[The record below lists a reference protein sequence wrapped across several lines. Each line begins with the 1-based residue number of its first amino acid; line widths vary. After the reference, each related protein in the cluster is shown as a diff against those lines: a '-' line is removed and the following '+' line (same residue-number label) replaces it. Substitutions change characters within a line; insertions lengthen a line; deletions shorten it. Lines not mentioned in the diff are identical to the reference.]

1 MSIKVKTNNNT
12 TTVRVGQQNAIK
24 VVASN
29 KSAAALGRMQEV
41 TDVNINDR
49 TTNTLLMFNGTEYIH
64 VPTSTV
70 LDLTD
75 GTFDGVVDYG
85 SF

>member
-1 MSIKVKTNNNT
+1 MANIR
-12 TTVRVGQQNAIK
+12 VRVGQQDGIK

-29 KSAAALGRMQEV
+29 KAVAALGKMQEV
-41 TDVNINDR
+41 TDVNIDAR

-64 VPTSTV
+64 VPSSTI
-70 LDLTD
+70 LDLVD

>member
-1 MSIKVKTNNNT
+1 
-12 TTVRVGQQNAIK
+12 
-24 VVASN
+24 
-29 KSAAALGRMQEV
+29 MQEV
-41 TDVNINDR
+41 TDVNIDDR

-64 VPTSTV
+64 VPSSTI
-70 LDLTD
+70 LDLVD

>member
-29 KSAAALGRMQEV
+29 KSAAALGKMQEV
-41 TDVNINDR
+41 TDVNIDAR
-49 TTNTLLMFNGTEYIH
+49 TTNTLLMFTIDFIGTIIYFHSVNCCRNKTI
-64 VPTSTV
+64 
-70 LDLTD
+70 
-75 GTFDGVVDYG
+75 
-85 SF
+85 

>member
-1 MSIKVKTNNNT
+1 MANIR
-12 TTVRVGQQNAIK
+12 VRVGQQDGIK

-29 KSAAALGRMQEV
+29 KAVAALGKMQEV
-41 TDVNINDR
+41 TDVNIDAR

-70 LDLTD
+70 LDLVD
-75 GTFDGVVDYG
+75 GTLDGVVDYG